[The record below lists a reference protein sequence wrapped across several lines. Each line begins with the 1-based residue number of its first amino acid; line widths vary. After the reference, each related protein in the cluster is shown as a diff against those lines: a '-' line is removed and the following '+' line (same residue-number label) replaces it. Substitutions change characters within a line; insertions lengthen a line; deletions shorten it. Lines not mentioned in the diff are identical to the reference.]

1 MKNFDSEEVV
11 KVSIELSRSTLER
24 LDALR
29 AEWGIEKRSAVI
41 QRILHVV
48 LEDADISAS
57 TGRPTRDD

>member
-24 LDALR
+24 LDALCT
-29 AEWGIEKRSAVI
+29 EWGIDKRSAVI

-48 LEDADISAS
+48 FEDADTPAS
-57 TGRPTRDD
+57 TGRPARDD